1 MSKFL
6 LHEGFVSELL
16 HSKNLSIKCII
27 EFFYQ
32 TFQYSVQTNC
42 EINRQKAIKFHT
54 YCGEL
59 LSSYTLLNALE
70 LCYFCIKNCICTQ
83 YRDGLA
89 VFRNKLEQIVELRE
103 EIESC
108 CIQKLFKK
116 QGTESSLSHIKL
128 MFDFEGKVYTSL
140 KLTPP
145 YRSANVG
152 MSFESLIEFKLMAF
166 RTIYSIQN
174 ITGLNVR
181 IPDPKEIFEAFSNL
195 EITSLLNLSL
205 EFLNDC
211 WFDSITDD
219 ETFIVAQYK
228 LHLAIHKLYKLKNNR
243 FVVSIA

>member
-16 HSKNLSIKCII
+16 LSKNLTIKCVI

-32 TFQYSVQTNC
+32 TFQYSVQTNS
-42 EINRQKAIKFHT
+42 EINRQKALKFHT

-70 LCYFCIKNCICTQ
+70 LCYFCIRNCICTQ

-89 VFRNKLEQIVELRE
+89 VFRNKLEQIVQLRE
-103 EIESC
+103 EIENC

-116 QGTESSLSHIKL
+116 QDIESGLLHIKL
-128 MFDFEGKVYTSL
+128 LDEFEGKVYTSL

-145 YRSANVG
+145 FRHANGG
-152 MSFESLIEFKLMAF
+152 MTFESLIEFKLLAF
-166 RTIYSIQN
+166 RAIYSTRN
-174 ITGLNVR
+174 VTEMNVR
-181 IPDPKEIFEAFSNL
+181 IPDMREIFETFSNL

-228 LHLAIHKLYKLKNNR
+228 LHLAIHKLFKLKNNR
-243 FVVSIA
+243 FFVPIM